1 MGRVQYLLI
10 NNKVMKY
17 ILYIVFTFL
26 LLTGCSTDPPLEFG
40 QVHFFIDDNCG
51 DGQSRQLLLY
61 STSDSTNWVLV
72 DSFSILSGRKD
83 EKAFFTSRTILI
95 QLVGDEACRT
105 NFYSLPVS
113 SSGQI
118 RMQFNT
124 NVNGTFNF
132 TKKSSAYD
140 SIRVVVNRGVLNLN
154 HQSVFF
160 VDDISNSSQLF
171 TTNDFQFSKDNLSSN
186 ALYQIQ
192 ILRYRNGLQSIPLNH
207 TFYTQSEDFSLSI
220 DY

>member
-1 MGRVQYLLI
+1 MLVRLT
-10 NNKVMKY
+10 
-17 ILYIVFTFL
+17 IVFTFL
-26 LLTGCSTDPPLEFG
+26 LLTGCSTGPPLEFG

-61 STSDSTNWVLV
+61 STSSDSTNWFLV

-95 QLVGDEACRT
+95 QLVGDETCRT

-113 SSGQI
+113 SAGQI

-132 TKKSSAYD
+132 TEKSAAYD
-140 SIRVVVNRGVLNLN
+140 SIKVEVNRVVLNLN
-154 HQSVFF
+154 RQSVFF

-192 ILRYRNGLQSIPLNH
+192 ILRYRNGIQSIPLNH
-207 TFYTQSEDFSLSI
+207 TFYTQSEDLSLSI